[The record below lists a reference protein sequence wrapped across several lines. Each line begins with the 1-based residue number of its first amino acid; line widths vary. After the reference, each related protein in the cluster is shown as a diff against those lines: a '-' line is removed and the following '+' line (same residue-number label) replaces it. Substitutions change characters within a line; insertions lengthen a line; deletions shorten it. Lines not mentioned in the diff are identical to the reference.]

1 VTARSRRYS
10 TPGRDHRVFVRLTA
24 GEYAELAAAAQRAGL
39 TTTGYVG
46 EAALAAARG
55 LTPDGQPDTSA
66 ITRPE
71 LAQLQRDLF
80 AVRTALNQVAAGLR
94 QPPDSATVGEV
105 AASCARSV
113 AALDAVVD
121 RIHHQLR
128 RPAGPAGDQQR

>member
-1 VTARSRRYS
+1 
-10 TPGRDHRVFVRLTA
+10 LTA
-24 GEYAELAAAAQRAGL
+24 SEYAELSVAAGRVGL

-55 LTPDGQPDTSA
+55 LTTDGQPDVSA

-80 AVRTALNQVAAGLR
+80 AVRTALNQAVAGLR
-94 QPPDSATVGEV
+94 EACEAPGGAPVGEV
-105 AASCARSV
+105 AASCARSA

-121 RIHHQLR
+121 RIHHRLRQLSS
-128 RPAGPAGDQQR
+128 AAGDLRH